1 MKPIRRTEVITIMA
15 ACAMSSVFAQPASVD
30 DFAAQT
36 QMMKAQAKAMAD
48 DAKQWSQDLNL
59 NLNIDVYK
67 GDAWRGKVDAM
78 RDMSEYM
85 ALDATHMVE
94 AQNWKGL
101 EDLVLLAQDIAPK
114 APMAP
119 MAPMPPKVYRYDS
132 GGGSYESGKN
142 ALDDHKYEK
151 AVEIFDRVIN
161 GRNPSTRADGAYYWK
176 AYALNKLGKSDE
188 ALASLGELSKQFPQ
202 SSWLNDAKAL
212 QAEVQ
217 QAKGQPVSPENQA
230 DEDLKLYAINALIN
244 SDADRAVPLL
254 EGLLANPKMSP
265 RLKERALFVLAQSRS
280 DKARDIVGRYAKGGS
295 NPDLQLTA
303 VQYLGTYRSKESR
316 QVLADVY
323 ASVRDV
329 NVKRAVL
336 RGFEMSRDQE
346 HLAAIA
352 KSEQNVELRREAIR
366 QLGNL
371 HDDQGTATL
380 VALYGSETDREI
392 KSEILNS
399 LANQGSVKQ
408 LIECARKETDP
419 ELKRTAVR
427 RLGEMRSKEA
437 LDFIAEL
444 LK

>member
-15 ACAMSSVFAQPASVD
+15 ACAMPSVFAQPASVD

-48 DAKQWSQDLNL
+48 DAKQLSQDLNL
-59 NLNIDVYK
+59 HLDIDGYK

-244 SDADRAVPLL
+244 
-254 EGLLANPKMSP
+254 
-265 RLKERALFVLAQSRS
+265 
-280 DKARDIVGRYAKGGS
+280 
-295 NPDLQLTA
+295 
-303 VQYLGTYRSKESR
+303 
-316 QVLADVY
+316 
-323 ASVRDV
+323 
-329 NVKRAVL
+329 
-336 RGFEMSRDQE
+336 
-346 HLAAIA
+346 
-352 KSEQNVELRREAIR
+352 
-366 QLGNL
+366 
-371 HDDQGTATL
+371 
-380 VALYGSETDREI
+380 
-392 KSEILNS
+392 
-399 LANQGSVKQ
+399 
-408 LIECARKETDP
+408 
-419 ELKRTAVR
+419 
-427 RLGEMRSKEA
+427 
-437 LDFIAEL
+437 
-444 LK
+444 